1 MTMGY
6 EALRLVFAW
15 YCLSAVLYLVQVI
28 GMFFLF
34 KKMGLES
41 WKGLIPF
48 YNGYLVA
55 ERTYASRFFWTILVL
70 SFMIH
75 FLNKIRG
82 TDFMDVLS
90 VFSIVLVM
98 LVIVLTLSIRSSYF
112 FAKSFGYDVGMAIG
126 LLCLPFIFVYV
137 LAFDQSEYQGNLF
150 QNSGEAF

>member
-6 EALRLVFAW
+6 EALRLVFVW
-15 YCLSAVLYLVQVI
+15 YCLNAVLYLVQVI
-28 GMFFLF
+28 GLFFLF

-41 WKGLIPF
+41 WKGLIPV
-48 YNGYLVA
+48 YNGYLVT
-55 ERTYASRFFWTILVL
+55 ERTYAPRFFWTILVL
-70 SFMIH
+70 SVMIY
-75 FLNKIRG
+75 FLNKIGG
-82 TDFMDVLS
+82 TNFVEVLAVFM
-90 VFSIVLVM
+90 IVVVM
-98 LVIVLTLSIRSSYF
+98 FVIVLTLSIRSSYF